1 MIDLGQ
7 DEMTRIS
14 GGSVTL
20 TVCGIALGATIAATA
35 LYGVTGFLLT
45 VNKTLTACT
54 IALIT
59 SPQVEP

>member
-1 MIDLGQ
+1 VIDL
-7 DEMTRIS
+7 DRNEMACIRA
-14 GGSVTL
+14 GSVTL

-54 IALIT
+54 IALVT
-59 SPQVEP
+59 SPVER